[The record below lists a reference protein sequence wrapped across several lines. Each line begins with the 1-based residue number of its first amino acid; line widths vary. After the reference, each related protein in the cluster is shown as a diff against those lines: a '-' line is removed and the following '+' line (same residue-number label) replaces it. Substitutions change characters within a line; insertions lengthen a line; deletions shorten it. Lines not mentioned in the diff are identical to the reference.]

1 MARIPDDQL
10 DRLKTEISLQRLA
23 EGVGMTLKRHGADLI
38 GLCPFHDDKE
48 PSLVISPKNNLWHCL
63 GACQCGGSVID
74 WVMKAEGVSFRH
86 AVELLQADYQ
96 PLAADPVKR
105 STVQKLPTTLE
116 SSTEDARLLAQVID
130 YYHEALKQ
138 APEALAYLEKR
149 GIANAEAIG
158 RFKLGFANRTLG
170 YRLPEKN
177 RKEGAAIRG
186 QLQRLGLYRA
196 SGHEHFTGSIVIPVI
211 DERGQVLEVYGRKIN
226 DNLRKGT
233 PLHLYLPGPHR
244 GIWNA
249 EALQAVS
256 EMILCESL
264 IDALT
269 FWCAGFRNV
278 TASYGIEGF
287 TADHLDAFKAHG
299 TERVLI
305 AYDRD
310 AAGETAAEKL
320 SKKLIAEGLDCYRIH
335 VPKGMDVNEYA
346 CQVTPA
352 AKSLGVVIRSAVWLG
367 KGNAKPV
374 TTEAVNGESRTRTVP
389 VPEPQTPLLEPDAE
403 SDSEPE
409 PEPESIIPLAAKEE
423 SADPLPAAV
432 VPESPKSDI
441 KADVKDNE
449 IVIALGDRRYRIRG
463 LEKNLA
469 YDVMKV
475 NLLVSAAAFDGAG
488 ESIHVDTFDLYQQR
502 PRGAFIKQAAV
513 ELGVKED
520 VVKAD
525 LGKLLLKCEALQSA
539 NIEAAQAPKNNAVT
553 LDDEETKAALDL
565 LKSPDLLAR
574 IQNDFTRCGVVG
586 EDTNKLV
593 GYLAVVSRKLDSPLA
608 VTIQSTSAA
617 GKSSLMDAVL
627 AFMPDEDRIK
637 YSAMTGQSLFY
648 MGETDLQHKVLAI
661 VEEEGASNAAY
672 ALKLLQSEGEL
683 TIASTG
689 KDPVT
694 GELKTQDYQV
704 KGPVMI
710 MLTTTAIDIDEEL
723 LNRCIVLSIDE
734 GRDQTKAIHAIQRDK
749 RTLAGLMAKAD
760 KASILTLHQN
770 AQRLLQPLAVMNPYA
785 RHLTFVDDRTRTRR
799 DHEKYLTLIDTL
811 ALLHQHQ
818 RPIKTV
824 QHNGQA
830 IRYVEVTLDD
840 IETANRL
847 AHEALGRTLDELPP
861 QTRKLLR
868 LIVELVTDRCEA
880 QAINRSDYRF
890 SRRDIREHTN
900 WSDTALKVHLARL
913 AEMEYLLVHRGGRG
927 QSYVYELLYQGEG
940 EQGESFL
947 MGLIDVAALR
957 EKQAYDEKKSGQ
969 NANWSGSGRP
979 PVRGQSGG
987 SQGSKNGGRATDT
1000 KAFGDLHGEDAEK
1013 ALLRPKRGN
1022 GSYDGQEVLVS
1033 RAQGCA
1039 GATRNPGPA
1048 LSAKAAD

>member
-1 MARIPDDQL
+1 MARIPDDQIE
-10 DRLKTEISLQRLA
+10 RLKQEVSLQRLA
-23 EGVGMTLKRHGADLI
+23 EGMGITLKRHGADLL
-38 GLCPFHDDKE
+38 GLCPFHDDHE

-63 GACQCGGSVID
+63 GACQAGGSVID

-86 AVELLQADYQ
+86 AVELLQADYA
-96 PLAADPVKR
+96 PSSLAAGSGPVKKT
-105 STVQKLPTTLE
+105 TVQKLPTTLE
-116 SSTEDARLLAQVID
+116 TSTEDARLLAQVID
-130 YYHEALKQ
+130 YYHETLKQ
-138 APEALAYLEKR
+138 SPEALAYLEKR
-149 GIANAEAIG
+149 GIANAEAID

-170 YRLPEKN
+170 YRLPAKN

-186 QLQRLGLYRA
+186 QLQRLGLYRS
-196 SGHEHFTGSIVIPVI
+196 SGHEHFTGSIVIPVM
-211 DERGQVLEVYGRKIN
+211 DECGQVLEVYGRKIN

-233 PLHLYLPGPHR
+233 PKHLYLPGPHQ

-249 EALQAVS
+249 EALQAS
-256 EMILCESL
+256 REIILAESL

-269 FWCAGFRNV
+269 FWVNGYRNV

-287 TADHLDAFKAHG
+287 TVDHLKTFQEHG

-310 AAGETAAEKL
+310 AAGEKAATALAA
-320 SKKLIAEGLDCYRIH
+320 KLIAEGIDAYRIH
-335 VPKGMDVNEYA
+335 FPKGMDANEYA
-346 CQVTPA
+346 LQVKPA
-352 AKSLGVVIRSAVWLG
+352 SKSLGVVIRSAVWLG
-367 KGNAKPV
+367 KGKAKPV
-374 TTEAVNGESRTRTVP
+374 TTQAVSDESTSAP
-389 VPEPQTPLLEPDAE
+389 ILESDPEPV
-403 SDSEPE
+403 SPE
-409 PEPESIIPLAAKEE
+409 PEPAPEQESTPSLAAKRENPE
-423 SADPLPAAV
+423 SLPAAV
-432 VPESPKSDI
+432 VPPAPAPTVD
-441 KADVKDNE
+441 ADVKDNE
-449 IVIALGDRRYRIRG
+449 TIITLGDRRYRIRG

-469 YDVMKV
+469 YDVLKV
-475 NLLVSAAAFDGAG
+475 NLLVSAPAFDGAG

-525 LGKLLLKCEALQSA
+525 LGKLLLKCEALQA
-539 NIEAAQAPKNNAVT
+539 AHIEAAQAPKETAVT
-553 LDDEETKAALDL
+553 LGDEETQSALEL
-565 LKSPDLLAR
+565 LKSPDLLSR

-586 EDTNKLV
+586 EDVNKLV

-627 AFMPDEDRIK
+627 AFMPEEDRIK

-689 KDPVT
+689 KDPIT

-734 GRDQTKAIHAIQRDK
+734 GREQTKAIHDIQRNK

-760 KASILTLHQN
+760 KESILSLHQN

-785 RHLTFVDDRTRTRR
+785 KHLTFVDDRTRTRR

-811 ALLHQHQ
+811 ALLRQHQ
-818 RPIKTV
+818 RPIKSV
-824 QHNGQA
+824 EHHGQS
-830 IRYVEVTLDD
+830 IRYVEVTLED

-861 QTRKLLR
+861 QTRKLLAHIR
-868 LIVELVTDRCEA
+868 EMVA
-880 QAINRSDYRF
+880 QHCQVQDMAQKDHRF
-890 SRRDIREHTN
+890 SRRDIRAHTG
-900 WSDTALKVHLARL
+900 WSDGQLKIHCRRL
-913 AEMEYLLVHRGGRG
+913 TELEYLLVHRGGRG
-927 QSYVYELLYQGEG
+927 QCIEYELLYDGQDDERPH
-940 EQGESFL
+940 L
-947 MGLIDVAALR
+947 MGLIDVGTLR
-957 EKQAYDEKKSGQ
+957 YGVEKAGVKPQKTA
-969 NANWSGSGRP
+969 P
-979 PVRGQSGG
+979 
-987 SQGSKNGGRATDT
+987 SQGQDRPKSAPSQGGKNGRKPSNS
-1000 KAFGDLHGEDAEK
+1000 KACSDQEGEESEK
-1013 ALLRPKRGN
+1013 ALIRPKREN
-1022 GSYDGQEVLVS
+1022 GSY
-1033 RAQGCA
+1033 
-1039 GATRNPGPA
+1039 RNHAPA
-1048 LSAKAAD
+1048 MSAKAAD

>member
-1 MARIPDDQL
+1 MARIPDDQIE
-10 DRLKTEISLQRLA
+10 RLKQEVSVQRLA
-23 EGVGMTLKRHGADLI
+23 EGMGITLKRHGADLI
-38 GLCPFHDDKE
+38 GLCPFHDDHE

-63 GACQCGGSVID
+63 GACQAGGSVID

-86 AVELLQADYQ
+86 AVELLQADYA
-96 PLAADPVKR
+96 PSALAAGPVKKT
-105 STVQKLPTTLE
+105 TVRKLPTTLE
-116 SSTEDARLLAQVID
+116 TSAEDARLLAQVID
-130 YYHEALKQ
+130 YYHETLKQ
-138 APEALAYLEKR
+138 SPEALAYLEKR
-149 GIANAEAIG
+149 GIANAEAID
-158 RFKLGFANRTLG
+158 RFRLGFANRTLG
-170 YRLPEKN
+170 YRLPAKN

-186 QLQRLGLYRA
+186 QLQRLGLYRS
-196 SGHEHFTGSIVIPVI
+196 SGHEHFTGSIVIPVM
-211 DERGQVLEVYGRKIN
+211 DETGQVLEIYGRKIN

-233 PLHLYLPGPHR
+233 PLHLYLPGPHQ

-249 EALQAVS
+249 EALQAS
-256 EMILCESL
+256 KEIILAESL

-269 FWCAGFRNV
+269 FWVNGYRNV

-287 TADHLDAFKAHG
+287 TADHLKAFQEHG

-310 AAGETAAEKL
+310 AAGEKAASAL
-320 SKKLIAEGLDCYRIH
+320 AAKLIAKGIDAYRIH
-335 VPKGMDVNEYA
+335 FPKGMDANEYA
-346 CQVTPA
+346 LQVKPA
-352 AKSLGVVIRSAVWLG
+352 SKSLGVVIRSAVWLG
-367 KGNAKPV
+367 KGKAKPV
-374 TTEAVNGESRTRTVP
+374 MTEAASGESKP
-389 VPEPQTPLLEPDAE
+389 VPIPESESAPPEVDVIPEPDV
-403 SDSEPE
+403 E
-409 PEPESIIPLAAKEE
+409 PEPESIPSLAAKKEKPE
-423 SADPLPAAV
+423 PLPAAV
-432 VPESPKSDI
+432 VPPAPAPTVD
-441 KADVKDNE
+441 ADVKDRE
-449 IVIALGDRRYRIRG
+449 IIIALGDRRYRIRG

-469 YDVMKV
+469 YDVLKV
-475 NLLVSAAAFDGAG
+475 NLLVSAPAFDGAG

-525 LGKLLLKCEALQSA
+525 LGKLLLKCEALQAA
-539 NIEAAQAPKNNAVT
+539 NIEAAQAPKEAAVT
-553 LDDEETKAALDL
+553 LDDEETKAALEL
-565 LKSPDLLAR
+565 LKSPDLLDR

-586 EDTNKLV
+586 EATNKLV

-689 KDPVT
+689 KDPIT

-734 GRDQTKAIHAIQRDK
+734 GRAQTKAIHEIQRNK

-760 KASILTLHQN
+760 KESIITLHQN

-785 RHLTFVDDRTRTRR
+785 KHLTFVDDRTRTRR

-818 RPIKTV
+818 RPIKTID
-824 QHNGQA
+824 HHGQT

-861 QTRKLLR
+861 QTRKLLAHIR
-868 LIVELVTDRCEA
+868 EMVAQHCQA
-880 QAINRSDYRF
+880 QAMTQKDHRF
-890 SRRDIREHTN
+890 SRRDIRAHTG
-900 WSDTALKVHLARL
+900 WSDGQLKIHCRRL
-913 AEMEYLLVHRGGRG
+913 TELEYLLVHRGGRG
-927 QSYVYELLYQGEG
+927 QCIEYELLYDGQDDERPH
-940 EQGESFL
+940 L
-947 MGLIDVAALR
+947 MGLIDVETLR
-957 EKQAYDEKKSGQ
+957 YDVEKAGVKPQKTASSQGQDRPKSAPSQGGKSGRK
-969 NANWSGSGRP
+969 AS
-979 PVRGQSGG
+979 
-987 SQGSKNGGRATDT
+987 DT
-1000 KAFGDLHGEDAEK
+1000 KAFGDLDGEDAEK
-1013 ALLRPKRGN
+1013 ALIWPKRAN
-1022 GSYDGQEVLVS
+1022 GSYRSDS
-1033 RAQGCA
+1033 
-1039 GATRNPGPA
+1039 PA
-1048 LSAKAAD
+1048 MSAKAAD